1 MAYRVSSRAAFLLL
15 LLGVFSLFQ
24 VSLGEEQYVQAVNEA
39 GDTVYLKDSRKPAL
53 YTGNF
58 GDCLGSSNVNVTRFD
73 AAYYKDNMTVLFHLQ
88 GNTAIKNE
96 SIMSMEP
103 LLGLRE
109 QLANGQAVY
118 IGVYAYGES
127 RFDLTFNPCNANIGN
142 LCPMRAGLP
151 IEAGGIIPISQ
162 SDVAGIPCKSGFSLK
177 LSLSKG
183 PSYRPVHPRLRR
195 RSYPTSLRQ
204 LHPNRDWLL
213 FCGRHKWSYLRPT
226 QSYRIGP
233 RNIRPCSCDL
243 VLCYCRLRR

>member
-103 LLGLRE
+103 LLGLGE
-109 QLANGQAVY
+109 QLANGKQCTSASTHT
-118 IGVYAYGES
+118 E
-127 RFDLTFNPCNANIGN
+127 N
-142 LCPMRAGLP
+142 LDS
-151 IEAGGIIPISQ
+151 I
-162 SDVAGIPCKSGFSLK
+162 
-177 LSLSKG
+177 SLST
-183 PSYRPVHPRLRR
+183 PAT
-195 RSYPTSLRQ
+195 PTSEICV
-204 LHPNRDWLL
+204 P
-213 FCGRHKWSYLRPT
+213 
-226 QSYRIGP
+226 
-233 RNIRPCSCDL
+233 
-243 VLCYCRLRR
+243 